1 MGEKIWTKKKLDEML
16 KKSQKQTFG
25 TSKKKQ
31 TTKEDKMRKIV
42 IEECDDDSDSD
53 SHDRIPHKV
62 NEQKEEVLD
71 NDIHEEKDS
80 LAMSVEEF
88 TMDKVPLNFI
98 EFEKLWSRA
107 QNAEN
112 RSLILLK
119 LMDKRIDKIIKNMM
133 DDTLFSQMICAVHH
147 IVMRV
152 NGKKGLRS
160 LKQLTKMDRFE
171 MIVMFMSDGD
181 KELIAQMKQK
191 CVDSKIKTS
200 LFDMFE

>member
-1 MGEKIWTKKKLDEML
+1 MG
-16 KKSQKQTFG
+16 
-25 TSKKKQ
+25 
-31 TTKEDKMRKIV
+31 
-42 IEECDDDSDSD
+42 
-53 SHDRIPHKV
+53 IPDKV
-62 NEQKEEVLD
+62 NEQKEEALD

-80 LAMSVEEF
+80 LAMNVVSEEEF

-152 NGKKGLRS
+152 NGKKGLRL

-181 KELIAQMKQK
+181 KELIGQMKQK
-191 CVDSKIKTS
+191 CVDLKIKTS